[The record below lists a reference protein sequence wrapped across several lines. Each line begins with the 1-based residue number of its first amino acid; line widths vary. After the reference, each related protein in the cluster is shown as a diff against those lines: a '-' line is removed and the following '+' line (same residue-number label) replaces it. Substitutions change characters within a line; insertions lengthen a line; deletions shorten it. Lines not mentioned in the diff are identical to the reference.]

1 SKTDLNLRRAW
12 ELNYQHGIPGLKE
25 QLKVEDFQTLDP
37 EVKDVNKPYARLPQF
52 LLNYVTGNPLGLQY
66 EFNNDTAYFKKS
78 INDDSAQESSGTR
91 IYNQFATRYN
101 YRTPAAFVIPEL
113 SVRSIQTFYDKDS
126 IASQGLDGGSENK
139 SVVVPQFTLDTG
151 LNFEREGK
159 YLQTLTPRAFYA
171 YA

>member
-1 SKTDLNLRRAW
+1 M
-12 ELNYQHGIPGLKE
+12 
-25 QLKVEDFQTLDP
+25 
-37 EVKDVNKPYARLPQF
+37 
-52 LLNYVTGNPLGLQY
+52 LNYVTGNPLGLQY

-78 INDDSAQESSGTR
+78 INDNSAQESSGTR

-139 SVVVPQFTLDTG
+139 SVIVPQFTLDTG

-171 YA
+171 YAPYKNQDGYLTLTQPLRQLVTISYLTLTASMVMTALKTITFYR

>member
-1 SKTDLNLRRAW
+1 D
-12 ELNYQHGIPGLKE
+12 
-25 QLKVEDFQTLDP
+25 
-37 EVKDVNKPYARLPQF
+37 KPYARLPQF

-78 INDDSAQESSGTR
+78 INDNSAQESSGTR

-101 YRTPAAFVIPEL
+101 YRTPAAFVIPEV
-113 SVRSIQTFYDKDS
+113 SVRSIQTFYDKDT
-126 IASQGLDGGSENK
+126 QLNNPGGSENK

-159 YLQTLTPRAFYA
+159 YLQTLTPR
-171 YA
+171 

>member
-1 SKTDLNLRRAW
+1 
-12 ELNYQHGIPGLKE
+12 
-25 QLKVEDFQTLDP
+25 
-37 EVKDVNKPYARLPQF
+37 
-52 LLNYVTGNPLGLQY
+52 
-66 EFNNDTAYFKKS
+66 
-78 INDDSAQESSGTR
+78 
-91 IYNQFATRYN
+91 YNQFATRYN

-159 YLQTLTPRAFYA
+159 YLQTLTPVSY
-171 YA
+171 